1 MGLKD
6 KEMEDVEEIIIQ
18 RTSEKGHPLSGQE
31 LYDETVK
38 LLDEYIDKR
47 EKWNKESLKL
57 ELEVL
62 EWSYFY
68 AKQ

>member
-47 EKWNKESLKL
+47 EK
-57 ELEVL
+57 
-62 EWSYFY
+62 
-68 AKQ
+68 